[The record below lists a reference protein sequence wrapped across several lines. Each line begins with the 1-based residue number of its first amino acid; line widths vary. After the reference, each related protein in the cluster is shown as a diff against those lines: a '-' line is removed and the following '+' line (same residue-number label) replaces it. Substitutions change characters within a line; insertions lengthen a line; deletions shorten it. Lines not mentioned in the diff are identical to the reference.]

1 MLPLGISFYTF
12 QSLGYLIDVKR
23 GKYPPEKNFLK
34 YALFAAFFPQMIQG
48 PISRYDM
55 LSETLYGG
63 ADFDFDRLGRGLV
76 RILWGAAKKLLV
88 ADRLAP
94 GLALLFG
101 AEADSFRGGWVLLG
115 MVLYALRLYADFTGG
130 IDMALGVGELFG
142 VILPENFD
150 RPYLSKNIEEY
161 WTRWHMTMGS
171 WFRDY
176 VFYPL
181 NVSKTFLKWTK
192 ALRTKFGDGFLS
204 RLPLY
209 TATLVTWLLTG
220 VWHGA
225 GWNFALWGLTNGVVI
240 ILSLTLKPLYDRFH
254 SRFPGLK
261 ERKVYGVF
269 EVLRTF
275 LLMCLIRLWDCYA
288 GPGGVWGAFSSLFTT
303 FNGGAVLSGLSALGL
318 SAGDWLVLLVMA
330 ALMLLVVSL
339 KKGTA
344 PSAPNISNTPGS
356 SGSPPRPCSFLT
368 LLLAPTAPATR
379 PRTSST
385 DNSEK
390 TKKIA
395 RSPVL
400 FCVWGSVHLA
410 AGAGGG
416 LGELGGVVGD
426 VVLVEVVLQGRL
438 HRLLRQDRAVE
449 LVGGEPVQGLHHGLV
464 GQLHHLFDGLAL
476 DHLRGH
482 GAGGDGAAAAEGGE
496 LGVGDDAVVDLQ
508 KDLHDVAALGVAH
521 LAHAVRVLDDAH
533 VPGVQKM
540 IHHFFAV

>member
-1 MLPLGISFYTF
+1 
-12 QSLGYLIDVKR
+12 
-23 GKYPPEKNFLK
+23 
-34 YALFAAFFPQMIQG
+34 
-48 PISRYDM
+48 M
-55 LSETLYGG
+55 LSKTLYEG
-63 ADFDFDRLGRGLV
+63 ADFDIDRIGRGLV

-94 GLALLFG
+94 ALGLLFG
-101 AEADSFRGGWVLLG
+101 AQAADYRGGWVFLG

-142 VILPENFD
+142 VTMPENFD

-192 ALRTKFGDGFLS
+192 ALRARFGNGFLS

-209 TATLVTWLLTG
+209 GATLVTWLLTG

-240 ILSLTLKPLYDRFH
+240 IISLTLKPLYDRFH

-261 ERKVYGVF
+261 ERKGYGVF
-269 EVLRTF
+269 EVIRTF

-303 FNGGAVLSGLSALGL
+303 FIGGAALSGLSALGL

-330 ALMLLVVSL
+330 ALMLLVSL
-339 KKGTA
+339 KKGEDQISGRALEALVRRRGPAGPGPA
-344 PSAPNISNTPGS
+344 PGRLR
-356 SGSPPRPCSFLT
+356 PRLHGLGFHLRAVLILST
-368 LLLAPTAPATR
+368 RKEHGRSRALLLY
-379 PRTSST
+379 
-385 DNSEK
+385 
-390 TKKIA
+390 I
-395 RSPVL
+395 
-400 FCVWGSVHLA
+400 CGSVHLA

-416 LGELGGVVGD
+416 VGELGGVVGD
-426 VVLVEVVLQGRL
+426 VVLVEVV
-438 HRLLRQDRAVE
+438 
-449 LVGGEPVQGLHHGLV
+449 
-464 GQLHHLFDGLAL
+464 F
-476 DHLRGH
+476 
-482 GAGGDGAAAAEGGE
+482 
-496 LGVGDDAVVDLQ
+496 
-508 KDLHDVAALGVAH
+508 
-521 LAHAVRVLDDAH
+521 
-533 VPGVQKM
+533 
-540 IHHFFAV
+540 